1 MNQHFLL
8 LANETIGDYQRM
20 KNGQL
25 TALSG
30 DKENLI
36 IF

>member
-1 MNQHFLL
+1 MHWHFLL
-8 LANETIGDYQRM
+8 SANETTGDYWGM

-30 DKENLI
+30 DREDWLI
-36 IF
+36 S